1 MAFRI
6 DINRFLRQLGQIW
19 LCLRENKSFR
29 FLQSTIEINRADQR
43 FERVRQGRYPRAST
57 ARFLAPTHQQE
68 LSEIERGGMGFQCV
82 TRDQARA
89 QFRQLSLR
97 LIAEMPKKIFRHH
110 ELQDRVAQK
119 FQALII
125 KMTLLGLMAEAR
137 MGQRLGQ
144 QKWIAEFV
152 TDSFF
157 QRMHVSASDKFR
169 AKSRRRVL
177 AAKLNPAPAAFVRD
191 CDAESPGSRAQDWF
205 PRSRPLRLS
214 AAVLFRK
221 RTESFPSRH

>member
-1 MAFRI
+1 
-6 DINRFLRQLGQIW
+6 
-19 LCLRENKSFR
+19 
-29 FLQSTIEINRADQR
+29 
-43 FERVRQGRYPRAST
+43 
-57 ARFLAPTHQQE
+57 
-68 LSEIERGGMGFQCV
+68 
-82 TRDQARA
+82 
-89 QFRQLSLR
+89 
-97 LIAEMPKKIFRHH
+97 MPKKIFRND
-110 ELQDRVAQK
+110 ELQDGVAQK
-119 FQALII
+119 FQPLII
-125 KMTLLGLMAEAR
+125 EMALLSFVTEAR
-137 MGQRLGQ
+137 VGQSFGEQ
-144 QKWIAEFV
+144 EWIAEFV

-191 CDAESPGSRAQDWF
+191 CDAECPGSRAQDWF